1 MNEIRIAS
9 IVFAAY
15 LVNSALSG
23 FIQTIFVLER
33 FSG

>member
-15 LVNSALSG
+15 LVSSALSG
-23 FIQTIFVLER
+23 FIHTILVLER
-33 FSG
+33 LSG